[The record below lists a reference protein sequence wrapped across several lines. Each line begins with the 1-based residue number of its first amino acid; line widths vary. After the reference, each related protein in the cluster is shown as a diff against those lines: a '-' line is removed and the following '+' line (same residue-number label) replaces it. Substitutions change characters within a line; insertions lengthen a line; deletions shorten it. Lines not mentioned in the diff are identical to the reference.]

1 VGFADPERMRRAF
14 LRVFGQPPQALRRVA
29 RVGEAGDR
37 ISHGQAEIVGPAL
50 TGRDQSLR

>member
-1 VGFADPERMRRAF
+1 MRRAF

-37 ISHGQAEIVGPAL
+37 ISHGQAENVGPAL